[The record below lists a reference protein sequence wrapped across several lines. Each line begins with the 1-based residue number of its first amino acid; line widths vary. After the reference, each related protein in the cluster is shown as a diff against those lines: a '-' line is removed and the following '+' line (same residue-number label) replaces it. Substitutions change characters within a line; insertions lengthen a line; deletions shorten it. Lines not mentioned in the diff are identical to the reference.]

1 MTIIPVLFEFEIFL
15 QYCEL
20 LNDSAKNK
28 SAALVSIAASYADIR
43 MFSDA
48 IKYYEMEQEL
58 WAHEPKEEFRS
69 RINLASIY
77 ERKDEPKNQF
87 KQLNQAKS
95 LAQLAESPSLQ
106 LEVLINLQNY
116 YKANAEKGQEFI
128 GENLWHSNVK
138 TLK

>member
-1 MTIIPVLFEFEIFL
+1 MLFEFEIFL

-87 KQLNQAKS
+87 EQLREARS

-116 YKANAEKGQEFI
+116 YKANAEKGQEPI
-128 GENLWHSNVK
+128 GENLWH
-138 TLK
+138 